1 MKKIKE
7 VLLKTVSDI
16 DEAFESEKLPTP
28 EEVAVKFEA
37 DAKAVEDAAKEQE
50 EKAAKIS
57 PTVQM
62 AIDQAAF
69 RKAKDEYHGF
79 K

>member
-1 MKKIKE
+1 MTKIKE

-16 DEAFESEKLPTP
+16 DEAFEDKLPTP
-28 EEVAVKFEA
+28 KEVAAKFEEK
-37 DAKAVEDAAKEQE
+37 AKAAEVEAELAA

-62 AIDQAAF
+62 AIDQALA